1 MDETRQF
8 LILSAGLFGLAD
20 VLVFLSIMLGVN
32 EKIEVIGYGLAVL
45 GMAIIA
51 GLGGKVDGKTTNT
64 KALS

>member
-64 KALS
+64 KTLS